1 MVGVRKATNSI
12 FFRRWGDQQTLCGYI
27 ASVIVRGNIWGGS
40 SFMISPQ
47 LVQDPW
53 ELNKEWQMS
62 PISSN
67 WPGTD
72 RNLNPHCG
80 SIRKPCRM
88 AERNGG
94 QPPSCQWHL
103 VNRKAKQPIFM
114 KSSDSISEVCHSQ
127 QAPAANII
135 HIKVSSL
142 LGILSILLSNRTM
155 TQRSTVTIQR
165 CEPSPTVGW
174 KN

>member
-40 SFMISPQ
+40 SFMISTQ

-53 ELNKEWQMS
+53 ELNKEWQMT
-62 PISSN
+62 ISSKYV
-67 WPGTD
+67 D
-72 RNLNPHCG
+72 LERIEISIHCG

-103 VNRKAKQPIFM
+103 VNRKAKQPTFM

-127 QAPAANII
+127 QAPAADII

-142 LGILSILLSNRTM
+142 LGIALSILLSNRTM
-155 TQRSTVTIQR
+155 MQR
-165 CEPSPTVGW
+165 
-174 KN
+174 